1 MTGGVPP
8 ERVTTLYN
16 GIDLAALRA
25 DAARAARRDGAPRVG
40 SVGRITPLK
49 GHAVVIEAA
58 ARLQERGVDARFVI
72 AGAPSHEAPGHL
84 EELRERAERLGVGE
98 RVELISPFADLAEV
112 LSGLDVMVSAS
123 VLPDSL
129 PTTVIASMALGVP
142 VVASELGGGPELVRD
157 DETGIV
163 VPPNDAGRI
172 ADAVAAL
179 IAAPE
184 RRAAYGRA
192 ASEDATARFDVARL
206 RRRLRRAPRARGGPE
221 GSGRPGTA
229 RTRRRGRLLAVLAM
243 NCGQMRTAGLLRA
256 RWDAPSGPGR
266 ALRQPAAPPSAGPAW
281 PRRVATWRSPP
292 VPGHR
297 PRPAS
302 AESRRP
308 LERWGPR
315 DRPVSRDPT

>member
-1 MTGGVPP
+1 M
-8 ERVTTLYN
+8 
-16 GIDLAALRA
+16 
-25 DAARAARRDGAPRVG
+25 G

-98 RVELISPFADLAEV
+98 RVELISPFPDLAEV

-192 ASEDATARFDVARL
+192 ASEDATARFDVDDFADAFAGHLERE
-206 RRRLRRAPRARGGPE
+206 AA
-221 GSGRPGTA
+221 
-229 RTRRRGRLLAVLAM
+229 RRGRGSGGRGA
-243 NCGQMRTAGLLRA
+243 RA
-256 RWDAPSGPGR
+256 RRRR
-266 ALRQPAAPPSAGPAW
+266 AGEN
-281 PRRVATWRSPP
+281 
-292 VPGHR
+292 G
-297 PRPAS
+297 
-302 AESRRP
+302 
-308 LERWGPR
+308 
-315 DRPVSRDPT
+315 